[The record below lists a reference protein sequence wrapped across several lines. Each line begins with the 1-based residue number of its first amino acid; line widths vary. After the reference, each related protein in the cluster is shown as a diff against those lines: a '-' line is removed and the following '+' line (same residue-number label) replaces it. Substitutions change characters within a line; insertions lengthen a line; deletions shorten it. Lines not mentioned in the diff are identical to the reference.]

1 MLKPVLEVIAY
12 HWHTVTIFIITE
24 MIIFFKNIIFF
35 MIAAALE
42 ATKLRKRAPS
52 ARGAVESPLLAGLFF
67 TNLVTLS
74 F

>member
-24 MIIFFKNIIFF
+24 MIIFF

-42 ATKLRKRAPS
+42 ATKIRKKAPS

-67 TNLVTLS
+67 
-74 F
+74 